1 MARKKA
7 AVAQA
12 VKSNATIHDYDVIIK
27 PVITEKSMLLMQ
39 NENKVTLEVQKDAN
53 KIEIKKAVEEIFG
66 PKVYVEKVTTMRVLG
81 KVKRMGA
88 NSGKRPDW
96 KKAIVKLTAD
106 SKTIEFFDGLM

>member
-1 MARKKA
+1 MM
-7 AVAQA
+7 
-12 VKSNATIHDYDVIIK
+12 SYEIIK
-27 PVITEKSMLLMQ
+27 KPIITENSMDQMADR
-39 NENKVTLEVQKDAN
+39 KYTFEVSKDAN

-66 PKVYVEKVTTMRVLG
+66 VKVEKVTTMVVLG

-96 KKAIVKLTAD
+96 KKAIVKLAEG

>member
-1 MARKKA
+1 MRHQPSHDARLKIE
-7 AVAQA
+7 AVHNEGQSAR
-12 VKSNATIHDYDVIIK
+12 IHR
-27 PVITEKSMLLMQ
+27 LCG
-39 NENKVTLEVQKDAN
+39 

-66 PKVYVEKVTTMRVLG
+66 VKVEKVTTMRVLG

-96 KKAIVKLTAD
+96 KKAIVKLTEN

>member
-1 MARKKA
+1 MM
-7 AVAQA
+7 
-12 VKSNATIHDYDVIIK
+12 SYEIIKK
-27 PVITEKSMLLMQ
+27 PVITENSMDQMADR
-39 NENKVTLEVQKDAN
+39 KYTFEVAKDAN

>member
-1 MARKKA
+1 M
-7 AVAQA
+7 
-12 VKSNATIHDYDVIIK
+12 KSSYDIILK
-27 PVITEKSMLLMQ
+27 PVITENSVDMMADKKYTF
-39 NENKVTLEVQKDAN
+39 KVATDAN
-53 KIEIKKAVEEIFG
+53 KIEIKKAVEEVFG
-66 PKVYVEKVTTMRVLG
+66 VKVEKVTTMRMLG

>member
-1 MARKKA
+1 MM
-7 AVAQA
+7 
-12 VKSNATIHDYDVIIK
+12 SYEIIKK
-27 PVITEKSMLLMQ
+27 PVITENSMDQMA
-39 NENKVTLEVQKDAN
+39 ERKYTFEVAKDAN

-66 PKVYVEKVTTMRVLG
+66 VKVEKVTTMRVLG

-96 KKAIVKLTAD
+96 KKAIVKLTEN

>member
-1 MARKKA
+1 MM
-7 AVAQA
+7 
-12 VKSNATIHDYDVIIK
+12 SYEIIK
-27 PVITEKSMLLMQ
+27 KPIITENSMDQMA
-39 NENKVTLEVQKDAN
+39 EKKYTFEVAKDAN

-96 KKAIVKLTAD
+96 KKAIVKLTDD